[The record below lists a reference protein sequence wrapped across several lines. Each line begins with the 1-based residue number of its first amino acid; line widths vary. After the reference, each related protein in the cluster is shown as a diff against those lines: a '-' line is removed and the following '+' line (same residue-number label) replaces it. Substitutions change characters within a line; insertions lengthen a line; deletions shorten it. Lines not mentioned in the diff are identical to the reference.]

1 MAKSGKTRRGVYH
14 NLVESEY
21 KVLLNG
27 TLFYFSSSF
36 IMENF
41 KKRVNE
47 NRGRLYSYLS
57 PKGLSFMY
65 SDLIADVSLYY
76 RLETRGFFVCDGE
89 TFQSFSSIEE
99 LAPLLASEINT
110 HV

>member
-21 KVLLNG
+21 SVLLNG

-41 KKRVNE
+41 KKRVHE

-57 PKGLSFMY
+57 PKGLSFLY
-65 SDLIADVSLYY
+65 SDLIADISLYY

-89 TFQSFSSIEE
+89 TFHSFNSVEDI
-99 LAPLLASEINT
+99 APLLLSELNT
-110 HV
+110 Q